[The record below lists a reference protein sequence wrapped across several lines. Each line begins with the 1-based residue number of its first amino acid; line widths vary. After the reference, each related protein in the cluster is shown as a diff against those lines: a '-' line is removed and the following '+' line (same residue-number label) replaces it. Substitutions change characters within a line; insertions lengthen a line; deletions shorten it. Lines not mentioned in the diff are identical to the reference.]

1 MMDVALLKETRT
13 RILASKRPLLA
24 THLKADGDA
33 IGSTLGLAL
42 FLRSLGKTP
51 TVLFPEGIP
60 ELYRIAPAEFVTE
73 VGNSW
78 DDFDLVILLDCAIDK
93 RAGFGIAGG
102 VPAEVSG
109 KLQVIDHHPDNPS
122 YGRWNCIAPMAATAE
137 LVLALCECSGNAVPA
152 AAADWLLTGI
162 VTDTGGFRFDNTGA
176 ETFRSAAELLDR
188 GASLNKVMNRV
199 FFNKPYRQQLFE
211 AELVSS
217 CFHWASNGRMGWASI
232 TPELLAKY
240 DFSLSNA
247 EGVIDQL
254 RCIAGAEVVAIISLR
269 DQGCRVSLRSKNP
282 AVPVAELAH
291 KYHGGGHAMAAGM
304 TIATQ
309 DFAAVEALLEA
320 ESHTLFDGVP
330 LPETY

>member
-1 MMDVALLKETRT
+1 MIGETLLNETWT
-13 RILASKRPLLA
+13 RLLAADRPLLA

-33 IGSTLGLAL
+33 VGSTLGLAL

-60 ELYRIAPAEFVTE
+60 ELYRLSAADFVTE
-73 VGNSW
+73 VGRAW

-93 RAGFGIAGG
+93 RAGLNAAGG
-102 VPAEVSG
+102 VPAEVAS
-109 KLQVIDHHPDNPS
+109 KLQLIDHHPDNPA
-122 YGRWNCIAPMAATAE
+122 YGRWNCIAPAAATAE
-137 LVLALCECSGNAVPA
+137 LVLALCESSGA
-152 AAADWLLTGI
+152 ALPSEAADWLLMGL

-176 ETFRSAAELLDR
+176 ETFRSAARLLDR

-217 CFHWASNGRMGWASI
+217 CFHWASNGRMGWASV

-254 RCIAGAEVVAIISLR
+254 RCIAGAEVVAIISRR
-269 DQGCRVSLRSKNP
+269 DQGYRVSLRSKNP

-304 TIATQ
+304 TLDAP
-309 DFAAVEALLEA
+309 DFAAVEALLET
-320 ESHTLFDGVP
+320 ESRALFADVP
-330 LPETY
+330 LPENR

>member
-1 MMDVALLKETRT
+1 MISESLLKETCARVC
-13 RILASKRPLLA
+13 AAERPLLA

-33 IGSTLGLAL
+33 IGSTLGLAA
-42 FLRSLGKTP
+42 FLHSLGKTP

-60 ELYRIAPAEFVTE
+60 ELYRLAAADFVTE
-73 VGNSW
+73 AGTAW
-78 DDFDLVILLDCAIDK
+78 DDFDLVVLLDCAIDK
-93 RAGFGIAGG
+93 RAGFAPTGG

-109 KLQVIDHHPDNPS
+109 KLQLIDHHPDNPA
-122 YGRWNCIAPMAATAE
+122 YGKWNCIAPMAATAE
-137 LVLALCECSGNAVPA
+137 LVLALCESSGA
-152 AAADWLLTGI
+152 ALPSEAADWLLMGL

-176 ETFRSAAELLDR
+176 ETFRSAARLLDR

-217 CFHWASNGRMGWASI
+217 CFHWASNGRMGWASV

-254 RCIAGAEVVAIISLR
+254 RCIAGAEVVAIISRR
-269 DQGCRVSLRSKNP
+269 DQGYRVSLRSKNP

-304 TIATQ
+304 TLDAP
-309 DFAAVEALLEA
+309 DFAAVEALLET
-320 ESHTLFDGVP
+320 ESRALFADVP
-330 LPETY
+330 LPENR